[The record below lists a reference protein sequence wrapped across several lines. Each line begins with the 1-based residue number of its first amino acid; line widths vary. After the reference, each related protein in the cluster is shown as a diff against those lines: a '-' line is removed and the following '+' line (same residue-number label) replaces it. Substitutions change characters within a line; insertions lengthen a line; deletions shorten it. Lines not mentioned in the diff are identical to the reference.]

1 MRWQVGDICY
11 FVENNRFIREAKV
24 ISLHVS
30 FVQLKFGDYAGVR
43 LNIKRIFRTEEE
55 AKNSIRKQIKSPHL

>member
-30 FVQLKFGDYAGVR
+30 FVQLKFGDYAGAR
-43 LNIKRIFRTEEE
+43 LNIKRIFPTEEE
-55 AKNSIRKQIKSPHL
+55 AKTSIRKQFKSPHL